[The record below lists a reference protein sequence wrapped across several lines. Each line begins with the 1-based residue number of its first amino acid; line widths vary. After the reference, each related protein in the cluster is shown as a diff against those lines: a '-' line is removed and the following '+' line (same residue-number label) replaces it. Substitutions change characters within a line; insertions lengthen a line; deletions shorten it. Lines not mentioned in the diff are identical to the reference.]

1 MQHFF
6 QLFCYLSFLLII
18 GTIIRAKVR
27 FFQNLFIPASVIGG
41 IAGLI
46 IGPEILGHFINIIPA
61 SWNKE
66 IAMLPG
72 LLIIPVITSVPLG
85 MDFGIK
91 KEQKNIKN
99 IITTTFILF
108 IVTFLQLG
116 VGYLVNFICTRFMGI
131 DLYRTFGAELNT
143 GFAGGHGTAGMIGR
157 ALQDMNLSYWD
168 TAQGIATTTATFG
181 LVGGIV
187 IGVFLINKACRKGE
201 TALLKNPADIP
212 QDLKCGF
219 IKNKKHQPSIGNETM
234 TPSSIDTLAFHI
246 ALIFSVSGL
255 SYILVGT
262 FKKYHIPVLS
272 SFSVWAFGM
281 IVMIFV
287 WSYMKKLKLQWVVDK
302 KIKGKI
308 SSLFTEFAVVS
319 AVASLPLKAV
329 FIYIVP
335 ILIMTA
341 LGFVTTWYC
350 IITFCKKYF
359 KDNYP
364 FERAISMMGTS
375 FGVFFTGILL
385 LRICDPEF
393 KLPVLGDYSLG
404 FSLTALIGP
413 VLILMGI
420 TLSLKYDPLTP
431 VLFFGFLIIIFTFLI
446 RYVNRKK

>member
-6 QLFCYLSFLLII
+6 QLFCYLSFLLIL

-27 FFQNLFIPASVIGG
+27 FLQNLFIPASVIGG
-41 IAGLI
+41 VVGLL
-46 IGPEILGHFINIIPA
+46 IGPEILGHIFEIIPA
-61 SWNKE
+61 AWSKE

-72 LLIIPVITSVPLG
+72 ILIIPVITSVPLG
-85 MDFGIK
+85 MEFDLKG
-91 KEQKNIKN
+91 KENGKS

-108 IVTFLQLG
+108 IVTFLQLA

-157 ALQDMNLSYWD
+157 ALQDMNLPYWS

-181 LVGGIV
+181 LIGGIV
-187 IGVFLINKACRKGE
+187 IGVFLINRACRKGE

-212 QDLKCGF
+212 AELRSGF
-219 IKNKKHQPSIGNETM
+219 IKNRNRQPSIGNETM
-234 TPSSIDTLAFHI
+234 VPSSIDTLAFHV
-246 ALIFSVSGL
+246 ALIFSVSGI
-255 SYILVGT
+255 SYILVGF
-262 FKKYHIPVLS
+262 FKKYRIPVLS
-272 SFSVWAFGM
+272 SLSVWAFGM

-287 WSYMKKLKLQWVVDK
+287 WNLMKKLKLQWTVDK
-302 KIKGKI
+302 KVKSKI

-329 FIYIVP
+329 FTYMVP

-341 LGFVTTWYC
+341 VGFITTWYC
-350 IITFCKKYF
+350 ITIFCRRYF

-375 FGVFFTGILL
+375 FGVFFTGVLL

-413 VLILMGI
+413 VLILLGI
-420 TLSLKYDPLTP
+420 NLSLSYDPLTP
-431 VLFFGFLIIIFTFLI
+431 VLLYGFLIVVFSFLI
-446 RYVNRKK
+446 RYINRK